1 MNPDKRQRLGG
12 AVVLGFAAH
21 TANLFAQQRLQ
32 RILQAPRGRLVMRRG
47 QHGGGIL
54 TPGFRGGRVV
64 AARQQLKLQR
74 TTRIEMLGRR
84 RHFGRHLQPQH
95 RFGGIALRGRL
106 QRLGPGVAGATGD
119 GAAQLL
125 RARHLIGLA
134 LLPGTQQLRQ
144 RFTVRLRGELAQLR
158 LGLLDCVALGAEG
171 RIAQAGSTRAA
182 VVAWT
187 TVTEA
192 TTITAIAEAAA
203 SFSARPAARIPATG
217 SAIAAVAELAA
228 SATRRRRFG
237 ATGARAV
244 VAAHGDQRLGGRRLR
259 RWSRCGF
266 SAVVTHLA
274 FRRLSHGVA

>member
-74 TTRIEMLGRR
+74 TARVEMLGRR
-84 RHFGRHLQPQH
+84 RHLGRHLQPQH

-134 LLPGTQQLRQ
+134 LLPGAQQLGQ
-144 RFTVRLRGELAQLR
+144 RFAVRLRGELAQLR

-171 RIAQAGSTRAA
+171 GVAQARTTRIA
-182 VVAWT
+182 VVART
-187 TVTEA
+187 TVTKA

-203 SFSARPAARIPATG
+203 SFGAGTAARIPATG
-217 SAIAAVAELAA
+217 SAIAAVAEFAA

-237 ATGARAV
+237 ATRARAV
-244 VAAHGDQRLGGRRLR
+244 VAAHGDQRLGGHPLPG
-259 RWSRCGF
+259 WSRCGF
-266 SAVVTHLA
+266 NAVATRPA
-274 FRRLSHGVA
+274 GRRLSNRTA